1 MHLIIPGTSVPS
13 EIVFSLYG
21 LIFTAERSRLTAER
35 VNNLVF
41 FNSNCRT
48 REEIAKQTNELRKD
62 EDKQIR
68 ILCKKRFNFM

>member
-41 FNSNCRT
+41 LNSNCRT
-48 REEIAKQTNELRKD
+48 REEIAKQINELRKD
-62 EDKQIR
+62 EEE
-68 ILCKKRFNFM
+68 